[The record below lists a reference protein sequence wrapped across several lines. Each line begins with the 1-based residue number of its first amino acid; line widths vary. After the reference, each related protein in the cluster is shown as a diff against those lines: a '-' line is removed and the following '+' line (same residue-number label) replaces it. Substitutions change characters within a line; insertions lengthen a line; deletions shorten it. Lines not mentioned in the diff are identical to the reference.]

1 MELQK
6 CVQVCISS
14 KEEDKGFAKVGAGT
28 ESKGMPHPCT
38 LHQPRV
44 PGGGLRGFATP
55 PRKARTCLTSHVYH
69 FFITTTPL

>member
-55 PRKARTCLTSHVYH
+55 PPGKHELV
-69 FFITTTPL
+69 